1 MKSARCFKK
10 NAYFRI
16 EISKYIDMIISGIQ
30 QVGIG
35 VKSLKEAWRWYRDH
49 FGMDIRVFDEEA
61 PANYMVQ
68 YTGGKPRKR
77 HAALAINMMGGGGF
91 EIWQYKDRKPEA
103 PDFEV
108 QAGDLGIFS
117 AKMKSP
123 DVERA
128 YDHFHKMGLVM
139 NGVSKDPAGRKQFF
153 MKDPFNN
160 IFQVVEA
167 DTWFKFNRRKKTGAT
182 YGAVIG
188 VSDVEK
194 SVRVYS
200 DILGYDKV
208 VYDETGVWDDMAAL
222 PGGKH
227 KIRRVLLRHEHE
239 RKGFFAR
246 LFGPTE
252 IELIQVTDREPATI
266 YNGRYWG
273 DLGFIHLC
281 YDVIGIEQL
290 KEKCEKLGFP
300 FTVDSQAETGEHVFD
315 MGEAAGHFS
324 YIEDPDGTLIEFVET
339 HKIPIA
345 KRFGIY
351 LNLDKRKD
359 KEKPVADRVLRML
372 KFMKVREKHLT

>member
-1 MKSARCFKK
+1 MIIFASD
-10 NAYFRI
+10 
-16 EISKYIDMIISGIQ
+16 ISNYIDMIISGIQ

-61 PANYMVQ
+61 PANYMLQ
-68 YTGGKPRKR
+68 YTGGKARKR

-91 EIWQYKDRKPEA
+91 EIWQYKDREPEA
-103 PDFEV
+103 PGFEL

-123 DVERA
+123 DVERT
-128 YDHFHKMGLVM
+128 YDHFHKMGLVL
-139 NGVSKDPAGRKQFF
+139 NGVSRDPSGRKQFF

-167 DTWFKFNRRKKTGAT
+167 DTWFKFSRRKKTGAT

-188 VSDVEK
+188 VSDIEK
-194 SVRVYS
+194 SMKVYA
-200 DILGYDKV
+200 DILGYDKL
-208 VYDETGVWDDMAAL
+208 VYDKTKVWDDLATV
-222 PGGKH
+222 PGGQH
-227 KIRRVLLRHEHE
+227 KIRRVLLRHERE

-252 IELIQVTDREPATI
+252 IELMQVTDRKPLFI
-266 YNGRYWG
+266 YKDRYWG

-281 YDVIGIEQL
+281 YDVIGINKL
-290 KEKCEKLGFP
+290 KEKCEALGFP
-300 FTVDSQAETGEHVFD
+300 FTVDSQAETGKNAFD

-339 HKIPIA
+339 HRIPIA

-351 LNLDKRKD
+351 LNLHKRKN
-359 KEKPVADRVLRML
+359 KEKPVADRVLKML
-372 KFMKVREKHLT
+372 KYMKVREKHLT

>member
-1 MKSARCFKK
+1 
-10 NAYFRI
+10 
-16 EISKYIDMIISGIQ
+16 MIISGIQ

-35 VKSLKEAWRWYRDH
+35 VKSLKDAWRWYRDH

-61 PANYMVQ
+61 AANYMMQ
-68 YTGGKPRKR
+68 YTGGKPRER

-91 EIWQYKDRKPEA
+91 EIWQYKDREPVAPE
-103 PDFEV
+103 FEV
-108 QAGDLGIFS
+108 RAGDLGIFS

-123 DVERA
+123 DVERT
-128 YDHFHKMGLVM
+128 YDHFHKMGLTL
-139 NGVSKDPAGRKQFF
+139 NGVSRDPAGRKQFF
-153 MKDPFNN
+153 MKDPYNN

-167 DTWFKFNRRKKTGAT
+167 DTWFKLNRRKKTGAA

-188 VSDVEK
+188 VSDIEESMK
-194 SVRVYS
+194 VYS

-208 VYDETGVWDDMAAL
+208 VYDETKVWEDLDTV
-222 PGGKH
+222 PGGQN
-227 KIRRVLLRHEHE
+227 KIRRVLLRHELE

-252 IELIQVTDREPATI
+252 IELLQVADREPVSI
-266 YNGRYWG
+266 FKDRYWG

-281 YDVIGIEQL
+281 YDVIGINKL
-290 KEKCEKLGFP
+290 REKCASLGFP
-300 FTVDSQAETGEHVFD
+300 FTVDSQVETGENVFD

-339 HKIPIA
+339 HRIPIM

-351 LNLDKRKD
+351 LNLSKRKD

-372 KFMKVREKHLT
+372 KYMKVRERHLT

>member
-1 MKSARCFKK
+1 
-10 NAYFRI
+10 
-16 EISKYIDMIISGIQ
+16 MIISGIQ

-35 VKSLKEAWRWYRDH
+35 VKSLKESWRWYRDH

-61 PANYMVQ
+61 PANYMLP
-68 YTGGKPRKR
+68 YTGGEACNR

-91 EIWQYKDRKPEA
+91 EIWQYKDREPVA
-103 PDFEV
+103 PKFEI

-123 DVERA
+123 DVERS
-128 YDHFHKMGLVM
+128 YDHFHKMGLTL

-153 MKDPFNN
+153 MKDPYNN
-160 IFQVVEA
+160 IFQVVES
-167 DTWFKFNRRKKTGAT
+167 DTWFTINKRKTTGAA

-188 VSDVEK
+188 VSDIEK
-194 SVRVYS
+194 SKKVYS
-200 DILGYDKV
+200 EILGYDKV
-208 VYDETGVWDDMAAL
+208 VYDESRVWEDLATV
-222 PGGKH
+222 PGGKN
-227 KIRRVLLRHEHE
+227 KIRRVLLRHEYE

-252 IELIQVTDREPATI
+252 IELFKVEDREAQNI
-266 YNGRYWG
+266 YKDRFWG

-281 YDVIGIEQL
+281 YDVIGINKL
-290 KEKCEKLGFP
+290 KEKCESLGFP
-300 FTVDSQAETGEHVFD
+300 FTVDSQAETSGNSFD

-339 HKIPIA
+339 HKIPLS
-345 KRFGIY
+345 KRLGWY
-351 LNLDKRKD
+351 LKLDKRRD

-372 KFMKVREKHLT
+372 RFMKVKEKHLT